1 MIEIQPLSKQ
11 TLTAAIKLADE
22 VFQYQRWQ
30 EKASWAFQLSL
41 MHGYLAKLLLRL
53 KGISSC
59 RYWVA
64 VDSQANVI
72 GITGLYIR
80 SEDSK
85 TYWLGWT
92 CVNPEARGER
102 IGSKLVDFA
111 ISQAQNSGA
120 NYLKLWTS
128 DRPVYVIARQ
138 LYEQRGFEL
147 VQQAPKKR
155 KQMNFNILYYQ
166 LKLNPHS

>member
-1 MIEIQPLSKQ
+1 MIEIKPLSKQ

-22 VFQYQRWQ
+22 VFQYQKWW
-30 EKASWAFQLSL
+30 EKASWAFELSL
-41 MHGYLAKLLLRL
+41 MHGYFPKLLLRL
-53 KGISSC
+53 KGTDWC

-64 VDSQANVI
+64 VDSQANVL
-72 GITGLYIR
+72 GITGLYTR
-80 SEDSK
+80 TENPK

-92 CVNPEARGER
+92 CVKQQARGEG

-128 DRPVYVIARQ
+128 DRPVYVIACQ
-138 LYEQRGFEL
+138 LYERRGFEL
-147 VQQAPKKR
+147 VQQVPKKR

-166 LKLNPHS
+166 LKLK

>member
-1 MIEIQPLSKQ
+1 MIEIKPLSKQ

-22 VFQYQRWQ
+22 VFQYQKWW

-41 MHGYLAKLLLRL
+41 MHGYFPNLLLRL
-53 KGISSC
+53 KGTSWC

-64 VDSQANVI
+64 VDSQANVL
-72 GITGLYIR
+72 GITGLYTR
-80 SEDSK
+80 TENPK

-92 CVNPEARGER
+92 CVKQQARGEG

-138 LYEQRGFEL
+138 LYERRGFEL
-147 VQQAPKKR
+147 VQQIPKKR
-155 KQMNFNILYYQ
+155 KQMNFNILYYK
-166 LKLNPHS
+166 LKLK

>member
-1 MIEIQPLSKQ
+1 MIEIKPLSKQ

-22 VFQYQRWQ
+22 VFQYQRWWT
-30 EKASWAFQLSL
+30 KASWAFQLSL
-41 MHGYLAKLLLRL
+41 MHGYFPKLLFRL
-53 KGISSC
+53 KGISWC

-64 VDSQANVI
+64 VDSQANVL
-72 GITGLYIR
+72 GITGLYTK

-92 CVNPEARGER
+92 CVKPEARGER

-128 DRPVYVIARQ
+128 DRRVYAIARQ
-138 LYEQRGFEL
+138 LYERRGFSL
-147 VQQAPKKR
+147 FQQVPKKR
-155 KQMNFNILYYQ
+155 KKMNFNILYYQ
-166 LKLNPHS
+166 LKLK